1 MLYPHART
9 FFLLENLDHQFR
21 RLVGPVSGEDD
32 PAVDLVFV
40 VAPLRH
46 CVEVKPG
53 EYFLRVERRGLGDAV
68 TKAVPLGERQ
78 RMPCRLRA
86 EARVAMR

>member
-53 EYFLRVERRGLGDAV
+53 EYFL
-68 TKAVPLGERQ
+68 
-78 RMPCRLRA
+78 
-86 EARVAMR
+86 